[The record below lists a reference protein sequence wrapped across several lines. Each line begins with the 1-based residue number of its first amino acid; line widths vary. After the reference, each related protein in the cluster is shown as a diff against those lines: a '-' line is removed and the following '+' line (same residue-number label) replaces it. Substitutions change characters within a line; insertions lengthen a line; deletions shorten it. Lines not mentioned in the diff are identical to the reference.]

1 MDILTPSGA
10 TTASWRTPAPT
21 SNRSSPRWWCGPRTR
36 ARGTRTPSRKC
47 VASSGCTSGS
57 ARATG
62 PSRSRPATT
71 SRRVRC
77 LRKEGNYED
86 EPTPC
91 QGGIAGSCALGLD
104 DGASGRPEKNPE
116 RNVYFGEQHVHTS
129 WSFDAFAFGDST
141 CSMRS
146 RS

>member
-1 MDILTPSGA
+1 M
-10 TTASWRTPAPT
+10 
-21 SNRSSPRWWCGPRTR
+21 
-36 ARGTRTPSRKC
+36 K
-47 VASSGCTSGS
+47 
-57 ARATG
+57 
-62 PSRSRPATT
+62 T
-71 SRRVRC
+71 SRHHA
-77 LRKEGNYED
+77 K
-86 EPTPC
+86 
-91 QGGIAGSCALGLD
+91 AALLGAVLSGLM